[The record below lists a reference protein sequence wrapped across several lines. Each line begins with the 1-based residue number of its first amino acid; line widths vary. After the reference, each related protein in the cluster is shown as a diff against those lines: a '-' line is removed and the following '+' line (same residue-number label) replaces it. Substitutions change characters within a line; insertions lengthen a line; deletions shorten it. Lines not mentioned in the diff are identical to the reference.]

1 MKRKSNKMEKFV
13 ETSEEI
19 KQEELPVFPYPATKE
34 QEVIFDAAVNSKD
47 NLLIEARA
55 GASKTTT
62 IIHVA
67 KLLPKDKTKIF
78 LAFNKHI
85 KEELTQ
91 KLPEDVKCY
100 TSHGL
105 GMMALKR
112 KYGDK
117 ITMDEFKISKI
128 VDKKSRTWNLER
140 DFTVDQIPD
149 YKSSIRKMVD
159 LCRLTMTFD
168 KKFVEYI
175 AEKYDIVYSDPVDI
189 NRVLSVL
196 DAAMEDRSTFDFVDM
211 IFLPAVDKSIWVQQ
225 FDYIFVDEAQ
235 DMSRAQQEL
244 IKRLVKRDMFN
255 KYTGRTI
262 VVGDEKQSIYSFAG
276 SDHKSFAWFRKF
288 NEPKILPLTTTFRC
302 AKKIVE
308 HAQQLVPD
316 IMPRENAPEGIVMKG
331 SIYDAQDGDFILC
344 RTTAPLVVLF
354 FELLAEGKKVTIKG
368 SDIGLSLLD
377 MISKYKSLSTMG
389 AGLYNELMQMQ
400 GVLRKK
406 GVTKFH
412 EYGAYAN
419 LHDKVEVLKFMSKQV
434 NDINELRDKI
444 KSVFTENVSG
454 IILSTIHKAKGL
466 EAERVFI
473 IRPDQ
478 LPMRVAKAWMAEQE
492 KNLIYVA
499 MTRAKNELIYDYEWT
514 NEEDEDDK

>member
-1 MKRKSNKMEKFV
+1 
-13 ETSEEI
+13 
-19 KQEELPVFPYPATKE
+19 
-34 QEVIFDAAVNSKD
+34 
-47 NLLIEARA
+47 
-55 GASKTTT
+55 
-62 IIHVA
+62 
-67 KLLPKDKTKIF
+67 
-78 LAFNKHI
+78 
-85 KEELTQ
+85 
-91 KLPEDVKCY
+91 
-100 TSHGL
+100 
-105 GMMALKR
+105 
-112 KYGDK
+112 
-117 ITMDEFKISKI
+117 
-128 VDKKSRTWNLER
+128 
-140 DFTVDQIPD
+140 
-149 YKSSIRKMVD
+149 
-159 LCRLTMTFD
+159 MTFD

>member
-1 MKRKSNKMEKFV
+1 MKRKNKKVEKFV
-13 ETSEEI
+13 EATEEVVN
-19 KQEELPVFPYPATKE
+19 ETPVFPYPATKE
-34 QEVIFDAAVNSKD
+34 QSDIFDAAVNTKD

-55 GASKTTT
+55 GSSKTTT
-62 IIHVA
+62 VIHIA

-85 KEELTQ
+85 KEELVN

-117 ITMDEFKISKI
+117 INMDEFKISKI
-128 VDKKSRTWNLER
+128 VDKKSRTWGLEKEL
-140 DFTVDQIPD
+140 TVDQIPD

-168 KKFVEYI
+168 KKYVEYI
-175 AEKYDIVYSDPVDI
+175 AEKYDIVYSDTKDI

-196 DAAMEDRSTFDFVDM
+196 DTAMEDRTTFDFVDM

-225 FDYIFVDEAQ
+225 FDYVFVDEAQ

-244 IKRLVKRDMFN
+244 IRRIVKRDMFN
-255 KYTGRTI
+255 KFVGRTFI
-262 VVGDEKQSIYSFAG
+262 VGDEKQSIYSFAG
-276 SDHKSFAWFRKF
+276 SDHKSFQWFKKF
-288 NEPKILPLTTTFRC
+288 NEPKLLPLTTTFRC

-316 IMPRENAPEGIVMKG
+316 IMPRENAPDGIVMKG
-331 SIYDAQDGDFILC
+331 TIADAIDGDFVLC

-368 SDIGLSLLD
+368 SDIGLSLLE
-377 MISKYKSLSTMG
+377 MIKKYRSLATMG
-389 AGLYNELMQMQ
+389 GGIHNELMQMQ
-400 GVLRKK
+400 GMLRKK
-406 GVTKFH
+406 GITKFH
-412 EYGAYAN
+412 EYGAYTN

-434 NDINELRDKI
+434 KDIEELREKI
-444 KSVFTENVSG
+444 KNIFTENISG
-454 IILSTIHKAKGL
+454 IVLSTIHKAKGL

-499 MTRAKNELIYDYEWT
+499 MTRAKNSLIYDYEWT
-514 NEEDEDDK
+514 NEEDEE

>member
-1 MKRKSNKMEKFV
+1 MKRKKNNKMEKVF
-13 ETSEEI
+13 EKTINCKS
-19 KQEELPVFPYPATKE
+19 QELPVFPYPPTKE
-34 QEVIFDAAVNSKD
+34 QEVIFDAALNSND

-62 IIHVA
+62 IIHIA
-67 KLLPKDKTKIF
+67 KLLPKNKSKIF
-78 LAFNKHI
+78 LAFNRHI
-85 KEELTQ
+85 KEELTL

-105 GMMALKR
+105 GMMAIKR

-128 VDKKSRTWNLER
+128 IEKKSETWNLER
-140 DFTVDQIPD
+140 DFTIDQIPD

-168 KKFVEYI
+168 KKYVEYI
-175 AEKYDIVYSDPVDI
+175 AEKYDIVYSEPLDI
-189 NRVLSVL
+189 KRVLSVL
-196 DAAMEDRSTFDFVDM
+196 DSAMEDRTTFDFIDM
-211 IFLPAVDKSIWVQQ
+211 IFLPAVDKTIWVQQ
-225 FDYIFVDEAQ
+225 FDYIFIDEAQ

-244 IKRLVKRDMFN
+244 VKRLVKRDMFN
-255 KYTGRTI
+255 NYVGRTI

-288 NEPKILPLTTTFRC
+288 NNPKILPLTTTFRC

-316 IMPRENAPEGIVMKG
+316 IMPRENAPDGVVMKG
-331 SIYDAQDGDFILC
+331 SVYDAKDGDFVLC

-354 FELLAEGKKVTIKG
+354 FELLAQGKKVTIKG

-377 MISKYKSLSTMG
+377 MIKKYKSLSTMS
-389 AGLYNELMQMQ
+389 AGLYNELIQMQ
-400 GVLRKK
+400 GILRKK
-406 GVTKFH
+406 GITKFH
-412 EYGAYAN
+412 ECSAYVN
-419 LHDKVEVLKFMSKQV
+419 FIDKVEVLNFMAKQV
-434 NDINELRDKI
+434 NDIEELRKKI
-444 KSVFTENVSG
+444 QSIFTENVSG
-454 IILSTIHKAKGL
+454 IVLSTIHKAKGL

-478 LPMRVAKAWMAEQE
+478 LPMRVSKAWMAEQE

-514 NEEDEDDK
+514 NVKDDE